1 MIEDKNIGVTG
12 FGDLAADNGAK
23 LLNLEWVAKVI
34 AHEIATKQLTE
45 RVRAGEETAKK
56 QMRCVLFHAV
66 MNGKRCQA
74 NTERLTGY
82 LCLDFDDAGVDY
94 VALREELAKDNHLQ
108 PVLMFTSPR
117 GKLKCVVYCKELD
130 GLTGKEMAKAFAK
143 QYMAVSVYVKRMY
156 GLLPDTSCMDI
167 SRNCFLSHDPQP
179 YLNPNGC
186 LNGIEFDKET
196 LLAYARMKNE
206 ESGTGNAA
214 TNMRFAF
221 KDFDKKAQTKY
232 DMQLRAYRKMLT
244 VGDDGDWEYERNKK
258 VFIGSRHK
266 GTAKIEIDGLSGY
279 DLKWRILEV
288 AYWLYG
294 DKDTAQKWV
303 ERHFTDAWNKRD
315 WTPINDANTRILPK
329 INVLRWVLREFGFLK
344 NAPRLSSQGAAK
356 EKKENK

>member
-12 FGDLAADNGAK
+12 FGDLAAAKGAR
-23 LLNLEWVAKVI
+23 LLNLEWVANVI

-45 RVRAGEETAKK
+45 RVRAGDEDAKK
-56 QMRCVLFHAV
+56 QMRCVLFHSV
-66 MNGKRCQA
+66 VKGRRCCA
-74 NTERLTGY
+74 NAERLTGY

-94 VALREELAKDNHLQ
+94 VALRQELANDELLQ

-117 GKLKCVVYCKELD
+117 GKLKCVVYVRELD
-130 GLTGKEMAKAFAK
+130 GLAGENMVKMFS
-143 QYMAVSVYVKRMY
+143 QWYMAVSVYAKRVY
-156 GLLPDTSCMDI
+156 GLFPDSSCLDI
-167 SRNCFLSHDPQP
+167 ARNCFLSHDDTP
-179 YLNPNGC
+179 YLNPNGAV
-186 LNGIEFDKET
+186 NGIAYNTET
-196 LLAYARMKNE
+196 LLAYARLKNE
-206 ESGTGNAA
+206 ESGNAGA
-214 TNMRFAF
+214 KTNIRFAF
-221 KDFDKKAQTKY
+221 KYFDQKAQSKY
-232 DMQLRAYRKMLT
+232 DTQLRAYRRMLT
-244 VGDDGDWEYERNKK
+244 VGGDGDYVYDRDKR

-294 DKDTAQKWV
+294 DKDTAQRWV
-303 ERHFTDAWNKRD
+303 EKHFTDAWNKRD

-344 NAPRLSSQGAAK
+344 KAPRLLSQGAAK